1 MRMGPA
7 EEAKGMELKQEPR
20 LTKQEFEAL
29 ASEIRAI
36 VGDKLKKHKDGDAE
50 QFLFQR

>member
-1 MRMGPA
+1 
-7 EEAKGMELKQEPR
+7 MELKQERR

-36 VGDKLKKHKDGDAE
+36 VGDRLKKHRDGDSE
-50 QFLFQR
+50 QFLFER